1 MAKITE
7 IPAAFIRGDVVYMLY
22 EIDEII
28 YIDLIRPGEVIWTV
42 AEDVFQPAKDSI
54 GEELEKNLSK
64 FFAFAERAGYFK
76 RLSVGWEEFVNTNWL
91 NEDHE

>member
-28 YIDLIRPGEVIWTV
+28 YIGKSRTALQRLITHDREKAFDGVRVATPQMGHTVDELEQALIR
-42 AEDVFQPAKDSI
+42 
-54 GEELEKNLSK
+54 
-64 FFAFAERAGYFK
+64 
-76 RLSVGWEEFVNTNWL
+76 
-91 NEDHE
+91 